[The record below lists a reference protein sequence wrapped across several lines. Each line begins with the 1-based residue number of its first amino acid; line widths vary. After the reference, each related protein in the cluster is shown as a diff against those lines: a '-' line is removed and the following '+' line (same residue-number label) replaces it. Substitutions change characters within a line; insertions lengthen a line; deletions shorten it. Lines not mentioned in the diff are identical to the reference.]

1 MSLPVKNRVSSENF
15 ILFKNGLIGEKLTI
29 VVSKKV
35 APLAVDRNRVKRLI
49 KEALRQ
55 MAMDSSSL
63 KIIVKK
69 NIADA
74 KMAQVKDELTT
85 MLSS

>member
-1 MSLPVKNRVSSENF
+1 LSLPVKNRVSSENF